1 MCHHESIYSVNDR
14 QVCVLETEKKKER
27 KKKRWKKGAT
37 LPKTLHCYILCR
49 VEENVLDQIYT
60 PQMDNATQTHTIPS
74 LCFIIYSFPKWNLQL
89 HATAVTAL
97 FMCVRVLRTCY
108 GISEPWPSLWG
119 VCWTLQRKR
128 KMIRSSVS
136 GEISCHS
143 SRPSGSAASCLLL
156 HWCVVLR
163 GFGLWLHRNRST
175 SCDG

>member
-1 MCHHESIYSVNDR
+1 M
-14 QVCVLETEKKKER
+14 
-27 KKKRWKKGAT
+27 
-37 LPKTLHCYILCR
+37 
-49 VEENVLDQIYT
+49 EENVLDQIYT
-60 PQMDNATQTHTIPS
+60 PQKDNATQTHTIPS

-128 KMIRSSVS
+128 KMTRSSAP

-143 SRPSGSAASCLLL
+143 SRPSGSAASCLLCCSTRL
-156 HWCVVLR
+156 WPLTPPEQKHILRRIAVLVSALSR
-163 GFGLWLHRNRST
+163 LVTWPLWPDVYSQVCASQWFIVEFLNG
-175 SCDG
+175 C

>member
-1 MCHHESIYSVNDR
+1 MSLYI
-14 QVCVLETEKKKER
+14 VLMTDKSACWRLKKRKKEKR
-27 KKKRWKKGAT
+27 EMKKRRCVTRNLT
-37 LPKTLHCYILCR
+37 LLHSLQGGGECSGS
-49 VEENVLDQIYT
+49 NT
-60 PQMDNATQTHTIPS
+60 PQKDNATQTHTIPS

-128 KMIRSSVS
+128 KMTRSSTP

>member
-1 MCHHESIYSVNDR
+1 MTLYIVLMTDKSVCWR
-14 QVCVLETEKKKER
+14 LKKER
-27 KKKRWKKGAT
+27 KKRKRWKKGAT
-37 LPKTLHCYILCR
+37 LPQTLHCYILYR

-60 PQMDNATQTHTIPS
+60 PQKNNATQTHTIPS
-74 LCFIIYSFPKWNLQL
+74 LCSIIYSFPKWNLQL
-89 HATAVTAL
+89 HVTAVTAL

-128 KMIRSSVS
+128 KMTRSSAP